1 MEEMHSKGWAKEK
14 ENGEEEIKVQK
25 GLYAGFSKNLP
36 QNPHDCKLL
45 MFPSSVL
52 DTYCHWT

>member
-14 ENGEEEIKVQK
+14 ENGEEEKVQK